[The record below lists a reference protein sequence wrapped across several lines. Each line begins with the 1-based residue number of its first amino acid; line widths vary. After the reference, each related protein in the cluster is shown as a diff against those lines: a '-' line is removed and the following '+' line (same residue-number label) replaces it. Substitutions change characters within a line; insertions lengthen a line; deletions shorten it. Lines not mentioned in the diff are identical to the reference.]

1 MSIGI
6 VYHQKYYE
14 KILLY
19 LKNCQYVQKLII
31 DGYII
36 CFFDVYTEAKI
47 TLYPLEF
54 IEKYKH
60 SALYMNLAYYPKSE
74 VNNEAMMETLNIC
87 TRPLVNCFGY
97 ICRNIIE
104 YDENKVIV
112 NIL

>member
-19 LKNCQYVQKLII
+19 LKNCQYVQKVII
-31 DGYII
+31 NEYII
-36 CFFDVYTEAKI
+36 CFFDIYTKAKI

-74 VNNEAMMETLNIC
+74 ANNEAMMETLNVC
-87 TRPLVNCFGY
+87 TRPIVYCFGHY
-97 ICRNIIE
+97 LDSIFE
-104 YDENKVIV
+104 YDEDNLRFLK
-112 NIL
+112 

>member
-1 MSIGI
+1 
-6 VYHQKYYE
+6 
-14 KILLY
+14 
-19 LKNCQYVQKLII
+19 
-31 DGYII
+31 
-36 CFFDVYTEAKI
+36 
-47 TLYPLEF
+47 
-54 IEKYKH
+54 
-60 SALYMNLAYYPKSE
+60 MNLAYYPKSE